1 MLVGVVS
8 DTHNNIKNVKNII
21 DIFNKEGVDL
31 VIHTGDISK
40 PQTLKLFSE
49 LNCSLIGVFGNNDRG
64 EDGFEEICEE
74 CGFKFQN
81 PPYSISLQKKKIA
94 IFHEPD
100 SIDEYL
106 EFHKDVDLIL
116 HGHTHRYREEIK
128 ENVIWFNP
136 GECAGLVSGKNALGI
151 IELNS
156 LKIKRILF

>member
-1 MLVGVVS
+1 MAL
-8 DTHNNIKNVKNII
+8 KRYVKNAALSFRTPLIQY
-21 DIFNKEGVDL
+21 
-31 VIHTGDISK
+31 HSK
-40 PQTLKLFSE
+40 
-49 LNCSLIGVFGNNDRG
+49 
-64 EDGFEEICEE
+64 
-74 CGFKFQN
+74 
-81 PPYSISLQKKKIA
+81 KKKIA

-151 IELNS
+151 IDLNS